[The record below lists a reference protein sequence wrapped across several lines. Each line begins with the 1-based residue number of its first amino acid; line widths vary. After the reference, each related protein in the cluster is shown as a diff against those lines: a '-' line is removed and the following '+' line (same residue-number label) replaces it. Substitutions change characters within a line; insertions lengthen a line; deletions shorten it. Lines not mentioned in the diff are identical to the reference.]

1 MKTARLLAM
10 ATGGLDVGIEL
21 EAPPTPRG
29 RPHGIGRSVAA
40 GPLTAAADPSGQQQR
55 SHSRS
60 ASWSFTRGQML
71 NPMAPITSVIREIVP
86 SLSQISRSARNV
98 TSTGTIRIPESLQPS
113 RTSSRESLLRG
124 SGGSSTTSEGSGGG
138 ERERETGDR
147 DGRREGAAG
156 GGGASIFDDDDD
168 PLEVWGESNGGSSS
182 NGTSRT
188 LGDPS
193 ANVSVHVPR
202 GHNHTPPVAGTNG
215 HQNGNEEQNT
225 GMEVGDGVRWLERN
239 AIFIILLL
247 VKFAWYHRSGERKS
261 ILSLVLPLVLRII
274 VLCLCTLF

>member
-21 EAPPTPRG
+21 ESPPTTRG
-29 RPHGIGRSVAA
+29 RPHGIGRSVAGA
-40 GPLTAAADPSGQQQR
+40 GATAAVVNPSELEQQQR

-60 ASWSFTRGQML
+60 ASWSFTRGQVL

-86 SLSQISRSARNV
+86 SLSQLSRSTRNA
-98 TSTGTIRIPESLQPS
+98 TSTGTIRIPESPRPS

-124 SGGSSTTSEGSGGG
+124 SGSSSTTSEGSGEGG
-138 ERERETGDR
+138 GERETGDR
-147 DGRREGAAG
+147 DGRREGA
-156 GGGASIFDDDDD
+156 IFHDDDD
-168 PLEVWGESNGGSSS
+168 PLEDWGESNGGSGS

-202 GHNHTPPVAGTNG
+202 GHNRTPSAAGTNNNG

-225 GMEVGDGVRWLERN
+225 GIEVGDGVRWLERN
-239 AIFIILLL
+239 AIFIILVF
-247 VKFAWYHRSGERKS
+247 VKFGWYHRSG
-261 ILSLVLPLVLRII
+261 
-274 VLCLCTLF
+274 TQNQ

>member
-21 EAPPTPRG
+21 ESPPTTRG
-29 RPHGIGRSVAA
+29 RPHGIGRSVAGA
-40 GPLTAAADPSGQQQR
+40 GATAAVVNPLEQQQR

-60 ASWSFTRGQML
+60 ASWSFTRGQVL
-71 NPMAPITSVIREIVP
+71 NPMAPFTSVIREIVP
-86 SLSQISRSARNV
+86 SLSQISRSARNA
-98 TSTGTIRIPESLQPS
+98 TSTGTVRIPESPRPS

-124 SGGSSTTSEGSGGG
+124 TGSSSTTSEGSGGG

-147 DGRREGAAG
+147 DGRREGA
-156 GGGASIFDDDDD
+156 IFDDDDD
-168 PLEVWGESNGGSSS
+168 PLDDWGESNGGSGS
-182 NGTSRT
+182 NGTSSRT

-202 GHNHTPPVAGTNG
+202 GHNRTPPVAGTNNG

-225 GMEVGDGVRWLERN
+225 GIEVSDGVRWLERN
-239 AIFIILLL
+239 AIFLILVL
-247 VKFAWYHRSGERKS
+247 VKFAWYHRSGMRNQ
-261 ILSLVLPLVLRII
+261 
-274 VLCLCTLF
+274 

>member
-21 EAPPTPRG
+21 ETPPTPRG
-29 RPHGIGRSVAA
+29 VGRPHGSGRSAPA
-40 GPLTAAADPSGQQQR
+40 GPLAAAVAPSAEQQQR

-60 ASWSFTRGQML
+60 ASWSFTRSQVL

-86 SLSQISRSARNV
+86 SLSQISRSARNA
-98 TSTGTIRIPESLQPS
+98 TSTSTVRIPESPRPS

-124 SGGSSTTSEGSGGG
+124 SGGSSTSEGIGGGG
-138 ERERETGDR
+138 ERERESGDR
-147 DGRREGAAG
+147 DGRREGAGG
-156 GGGASIFDDDDD
+156 GGGASIFDDDD
-168 PLEVWGESNGGSSS
+168 PLEVWGESNGGGNGSS

-202 GHNHTPPVAGTNG
+202 GHNRTPPVAGTNG

-225 GMEVGDGVRWLERN
+225 GIDVGDGVRWLERN
-239 AIFIILLL
+239 AIFIILVL
-247 VKFAWYHRSGERKS
+247 VKFAWYHRSGKKNQ
-261 ILSLVLPLVLRII
+261 
-274 VLCLCTLF
+274 

>member
-21 EAPPTPRG
+21 ETPSTPRE
-29 RPHGIGRSVAA
+29 RPHGNGRSVAA
-40 GPLTAAADPSGQQQR
+40 AAGPLASAVNPSIEQQQR

-60 ASWSFTRGQML
+60 ASWSFTRGQVL
-71 NPMAPITSVIREIVP
+71 NPIAPITSVTREFVP
-86 SLSQISRSARNV
+86 SLSQISRSARNA
-98 TSTGTIRIPESLQPS
+98 TSTGTIRIPESPQPS

-124 SGGSSTTSEGSGGG
+124 SGSSSTTSEGNG
-138 ERERETGDR
+138 ERERETGDHDR
-147 DGRREGAAG
+147 RREGGG
-156 GGGASIFDDDDD
+156 GGGASAFDDDDD
-168 PLEVWGESNGGSSS
+168 PLEMWGDSNGSSGNNG

-202 GHNHTPPVAGTNG
+202 GHNRTPSVPTAGTNG

-225 GMEVGDGVRWLERN
+225 GMEVSDALRWLERN

-247 VKFAWYHRSGERKS
+247 VKFAWCHRSGE
-261 ILSLVLPLVLRII
+261 
-274 VLCLCTLF
+274 

>member
-29 RPHGIGRSVAA
+29 RPHGIGRSMAAAA
-40 GPLTAAADPSGQQQR
+40 GPLGPHPSVDSSAEQQQR

-60 ASWSFTRGQML
+60 ASWSFTRGQVL
-71 NPMAPITSVIREIVP
+71 NPISSVIREIVP
-86 SLSQISRSARNV
+86 SLSQISRSARNT
-98 TSTGTIRIPESLQPS
+98 TSTGTVRIPESPRPS

-124 SGGSSTTSEGSGGG
+124 SGGSSTSEGG

-147 DGRREGAAG
+147 DGRREGA
-156 GGGASIFDDDDD
+156 GAASSYDDDDD
-168 PLEVWGESNGGSSS
+168 PLEVWGEPNSSSSS

-193 ANVSVHVPR
+193 ANVSVHVLR
-202 GHNHTPPVAGTNG
+202 GHTHTPPTASTNG

-239 AIFIILLL
+239 AIFIILVL
-247 VKFAWYHRSGERKS
+247 VKFAWYHRSGE
-261 ILSLVLPLVLRII
+261 
-274 VLCLCTLF
+274 

>member
-21 EAPPTPRG
+21 EAPQTPRGG
-29 RPHGIGRSVAA
+29 RPHGIGRSM
-40 GPLTAAADPSGQQQR
+40 AAAVGSHLPSAEQQQR

-60 ASWSFTRGQML
+60 ASWSFTRGQVL
-71 NPMAPITSVIREIVP
+71 NPISSVIREIVP
-86 SLSQISRSARNV
+86 SLSQISRSARN
-98 TSTGTIRIPESLQPS
+98 TTASGGTARIPESPRPS

-124 SGGSSTTSEGSGGG
+124 GGGSSTSEGG
-138 ERERETGDR
+138 ETGDR
-147 DGRREGAAG
+147 DGRREGA
-156 GGGASIFDDDDD
+156 GAAASSYDDDDD
-168 PLEVWGESNGGSSS
+168 PLEVWGEPNGGGGSS
-182 NGTSRT
+182 NGASRT

-202 GHNHTPPVAGTNG
+202 GHNHTPPANG
-215 HQNGNEEQNT
+215 RQNGNEEQNT

-247 VKFAWYHRSGERKS
+247 VKFAWYHRSGE
-261 ILSLVLPLVLRII
+261 
-274 VLCLCTLF
+274 